1 VSAIC
6 ALATNISWFRPVR
19 LTPLGRRAGFSK
31 LSNIEQS
38 VTIDKQ
44 SLHFCRYRREGDC
57 TPNAFASG
65 SKGTG
70 YVKRRPKVRDL
81 CETPLFAQFL
91 CLPCEMRSLFL
102 WGQAQIVHEVKL

>member
-38 VTIDKQ
+38 VAIDKQ

-81 CETPLFAQFL
+81 CKTPLFAQFL
-91 CLPCEMRSLFL
+91 CLPCEMHSLFL

>member
-1 VSAIC
+1 MVPWWQTFLGFGPS
-6 ALATNISWFRPVR
+6 R
-19 LTPLGRRAGFSK
+19 LD
-31 LSNIEQS
+31 NIEQS
-38 VTIDKQ
+38 VAIDKQ

-91 CLPCEMRSLFL
+91 CLPCEML
-102 WGQAQIVHEVKL
+102 AQ